1 MSSSNL
7 IRRARRS
14 AGMTQAQL
22 AAALGVSQ
30 PVVARLES
38 VGANP
43 TYATLDR
50 ALRAT
55 GHGLELTRRTAS
67 AGLDLGQLRERMKL
81 SPAQRLSAFAAS
93 QRNLSELAAR
103 ARPIR

>member
-1 MSSSNL
+1 L
-7 IRRARRS
+7 IRTARQS

-22 AAALGVSQ
+22 AATLGVSQ

-43 TYATLDR
+43 TFATLDR

-55 GHGLELTRRTAS
+55 GHRLELTPLPAS
-67 AGLDLGQLRERMKL
+67 PDLDLGQLRERL
-81 SPAQRLSAFAAS
+81 ALTPAQRLNAFVAS
-93 QRNLSELAAR
+93 QGHLSELAAR
-103 ARPIR
+103 ARRVR